1 MIVLFRKNN
10 ILCAKVLMELRLP
23 IHYKNK
29 EFGKG
34 KKELYLEP
42 EEVLHILTKNGN
54 IRIFNGEKYIKLNL
68 GQFYEIIQQNKYLVE
83 EVPVVKEEPVK
94 VEVKEEVKVVEE
106 KPAPVVKEEPV
117 KVEVKEEVKVVEE
130 VKEQP
135 KENKQYEN
143 KKQRHNNNKQNNQGG
158 DK

>member
-83 EVPVVKEEPVK
+83 EVPVVKEEPK
-94 VEVKEEVKVVEE
+94 
-106 KPAPVVKEEPV
+106 